1 MRNNYNSE
9 YIKQIVSFMKA
20 NNAKA
25 SSVEFRRKVLQRQR
39 AANVQME
46 ADRINGVLA
55 NSILNQTNPNY
66 RRLKNR
72 AKELKELGA
81 KAFDRA
87 IED

>member
-39 AANVQME
+39 AANVQLE
-46 ADRINGVLA
+46 ADRINGIL
-55 NSILNQTNPNY
+55 NSSILSQTNPNY

-72 AKELKELGA
+72 AKELKDLGA